1 MSVMR
6 RLLRAHYKMR
16 GYIPS
21 CSPKSE
27 AISVILKW
35 PLTMLVLTV
44 TLGGCSGFS
53 LNPVDWFSSK
63 DTRPKMAELPILS
76 SAIPVRTLWQANVG
90 AAGRAV
96 FSPAVAAGSVF
107 AAAGD
112 GTVARLEAA
121 GGRQVW
127 RVNAGQALSGGV
139 GADSSL
145 VVVGTAQGEVIALD
159 AADGKVRW
167 RARASSAVLAPPV
180 MTGDVVVVRSADSRL
195 FAFDARDGKRRWVYQ
210 RSTPTLTVRSPVG
223 IAAARGLVFA
233 GFSGGKLVAIVL
245 ANGALRWEATVS
257 VPRGAT
263 ELERVTDV
271 VGLPW
276 ISEREVCAVAY
287 QGRVACFGST
297 TGNLLWARPMS
308 STAGLDADTRYV
320 FVSDEKG
327 AVQAVDRAGGANV
340 WTQDRL
346 SWRRLTAPL
355 ALGRE
360 VAVGDAEGYVHFLSR
375 ETGSFVGRTATDGG
389 PIGSAPLRVD
399 GGFLVQTAKGGL
411 YAFSTQ

>member
-1 MSVMR
+1 MRTMR
-6 RLLRAHYKMR
+6 RV
-16 GYIPS
+16 PQ
-21 CSPKSE
+21 
-27 AISVILKW
+27 
-35 PLTMLVLTV
+35 MLVLGV
-44 TLGGCSGFS
+44 ALAGCSGFS
-53 LNPVDWFSSK
+53 LNPVDWFSSG
-63 DTRPKMAELPILS
+63 DTGPKMAELPVLS
-76 SAIPVRTLWQANVG
+76 SAIQVRTLWQANIG

-96 FSPAVAAGSVF
+96 FSPAVTAGSVY
-107 AAAGD
+107 AAAQD
-112 GTVARLEAA
+112 GTVARLEA
-121 GGRQVW
+121 GSGRQVW
-127 RVNAGQALSGGV
+127 RVNAGRQLSGGV

-167 RARASSAVLAPPV
+167 RARASSEVLAPPAL
-180 MTGDVVVVRSADSRL
+180 TGDVVVVRSADSRL

-210 RSTPTLTVRSPVG
+210 RSTPPLTVRSPAG
-223 IAAARGLVFA
+223 IAAARGLVFS

-257 VPRGAT
+257 LPRGTT

-276 ISEREVCAVAY
+276 LAEREVCAVAY
-287 QGRVACFGST
+287 QGRVACFDFT

-308 STAGLDADTRYV
+308 STAGLDADPRYV

-327 AVQAVDRAGGANV
+327 AVQAVDRTGGTSV
-340 WTQDRL
+340 WTQDKL

-360 VAVGDAEGYVHFLSR
+360 IAVGDVAGYVHFLSR
-375 ETGSFVGRTATDGG
+375 ESGGFVGRTATDGG
-389 PIGSAPLRVD
+389 PIAAAPVRVD
-399 GGFLVQTAKGGL
+399 GGFLVQTVKGGL

>member
-1 MSVMR
+1 MRVMW
-6 RLLRAHYKMR
+6 RLLPMLV
-16 GYIPS
+16 
-21 CSPKSE
+21 
-27 AISVILKW
+27 ISVALA
-35 PLTMLVLTV
+35 
-44 TLGGCSGFS
+44 GCSSFS

-63 DTRPKMAELPILS
+63 DTGPKMAELPVLS
-76 SAIPVRTLWQANVG
+76 SAIPVRTLWQANIG

-96 FSPAVAAGSVF
+96 FSPAVAAGGVYV
-107 AAAGD
+107 AAQD
-112 GTVARLEAA
+112 GTVARLEVSS
-121 GGRQVW
+121 GKQVW
-127 RVNAGQALSGGV
+127 RVNAGQPLSGGT

-159 AADGKVRW
+159 AADGKLRW
-167 RARASSAVLAPPV
+167 RARASSEILAPPV
-180 MTGDVVVVRSADSRL
+180 LTGDIVVVRSADSRL

-210 RSTPTLTVRSPVG
+210 RSAPALAVRSPVG
-223 IAAARGLVFA
+223 VAAARGLVFA

-245 ANGALRWEATVS
+245 ANGAVRWEATVS
-257 VPRGAT
+257 LPRGTT

-287 QGRVACFGST
+287 QGRVACFDSA
-297 TGNLLWARPMS
+297 TGNLLWARSMS
-308 STAGLDADTRYV
+308 STAGLDADPRYV

-327 AVQAVDRAGGANV
+327 AVHAVDRTGGTSV

-360 VAVGDAEGYVHFLSR
+360 VAVCDAEGYVHFLSR
-375 ETGSFVGRTATDGG
+375 EDGSFIGRTATDGG
-389 PIGSAPLRVD
+389 PIGAAPVRVD
-399 GGFLVQTAKGGL
+399 GGFLVQTTRGGL
-411 YAFSTQ
+411 YALSAQ